1 MARYATLHQETI
13 ARKVEPIV
21 EHFRTHVMHEMNGEA
36 KAMIVTESREH
47 AYRYYHGVKSYIN
60 DNGYSD
66 LRALVAFSGDLN
78 VDGNTTNERELNGF
92 AETELPSR
100 FDGINPNGEL
110 YDATYQF
117 LVVAEKYQTGFD
129 QPKLCAMYVDK
140 DLNGL
145 QAVQTLS
152 RLNRTHRSKDNT
164 YILDFKN
171 EIEDIREAF
180 KPYYESTEL
189 VDTSDPNQIYSLES
203 SLLSFDYLDAKEID
217 EYAEIYFQG
226 SLSVSDRPRL
236 TAVVRPAVKRFSDDG
251 NEEAREEFRQTLKS
265 FTRFYSF
272 ISQVINLEDTSLEKL
287 HVYGEFLLRM
297 LPNREIPPEI
307 EITDDMLDLQATR
320 VEKKGVYRATLAPG
334 ESEEIGPIREFAGK
348 PHTEEEKKELSE
360 IVKEFN
366 DRHGTEFTEK
376 DLIRF
381 EQVNVEI
388 LSDESLRK
396 QMQNNPPDVVYDTFS
411 QAFLGVLIE
420 TLRRQQ
426 ELKDIILSDS
436 YIRKRAVEFC
446 FKRALKQVDAQYSQ
460 IPLQ

>member
-1 MARYATLHQETI
+1 M
-13 ARKVEPIV
+13 
-21 EHFRTHVMHEMNGEA
+21 
-36 KAMIVTESREH
+36 
-47 AYRYYHGVKSYIN
+47 
-60 DNGYSD
+60 
-66 LRALVAFSGDLN
+66 
-78 VDGNTTNERELNGF
+78 
-92 AETELPSR
+92 
-100 FDGINPNGEL
+100 
-110 YDATYQF
+110 
-117 LVVAEKYQTGFD
+117 
-129 QPKLCAMYVDK
+129 
-140 DLNGL
+140 
-145 QAVQTLS
+145 
-152 RLNRTHRSKDNT
+152 
-164 YILDFKN
+164 
-171 EIEDIREAF
+171 
-180 KPYYESTEL
+180 
-189 VDTSDPNQIYSLES
+189 
-203 SLLSFDYLDAKEID
+203 
-217 EYAEIYFQG
+217 
-226 SLSVSDRPRL
+226 
-236 TAVVRPAVKRFSDDG
+236 
-251 NEEAREEFRQTLKS
+251 
-265 FTRFYSF
+265 
-272 ISQVINLEDTSLEKL
+272 INLEDTSLEKL

-297 LPNREIPPEI
+297 LPSREIPPEI

-320 VEKKGVYRATLAPG
+320 VEKKGVYRATLDPG